1 MVLASCS
8 LVDRLLR
15 RTLVRSVI
23 LFNLF
28 LNKLHQMELM
38 TPEYS
43 LLLWTL
49 FSLLSLVLSVI
60 ALLHIIRNRYLS
72 RRETLGW
79 IIAVLFIP
87 ILGSVLYFN
96 AFKKQKQQIN

>member
-1 MVLASCS
+1 
-8 LVDRLLR
+8 
-15 RTLVRSVI
+15 
-23 LFNLF
+23 
-28 LNKLHQMELM
+28 MELT

-43 LLLWTL
+43 LLFWTL

-60 ALLHIIRNRYLS
+60 ALLHTIGNRYLT

-79 IIAVLFIP
+79 IIAVWFIP

-96 AFKKQKQQIN
+96 AFKKSNKLINTHNGIFQ